1 MSQELNRLVGL
12 ALACGASDTGG
23 SLTKAETQLARLAVP
38 ASPAEAKRARAA
50 IRDGA
55 DPLGLAF
62 CELRSPLERR
72 ALGAFYTGPAIL
84 DPMIEW
90 ALAQRPDRV
99 VDPGCGSGRFA
110 VAVAKRVSTRD
121 IIAIDLDP
129 VATLLTRAS
138 LAAIGAKRARV
149 IQGDYLTTQLAKCDG
164 RTAFISNPPYVRHH
178 DLSAETKARAA
189 ALAVKAGHTISGLA
203 GLHALFYLA
212 TLAEHGTPG
221 DVGTFVT
228 SAEWL
233 DVGYGS
239 VIRSMFTNGLGGRSL
254 TVFAPESIPFE
265 DAMTT
270 AAITT
275 FSMGEEPGVARIARI
290 MDVVQ
295 TITLE
300 EGGREIPRTAL
311 AKAKRWSPF
320 LSEPT
325 EDIGG
330 DTVGTL
336 FRVSRGQVTGAN
348 RFFVMTRA
356 VARERGI
363 ERFCIPLVTSA
374 DEVFAAN
381 GVLRDSPERLVGLE
395 LPKDLKLV
403 RFPRLAAYIAS
414 GEKQN
419 IHKGYVTS
427 HRSPWWS
434 VTFPRP
440 PIVATYMARQAPLF
454 ASNHDGLGLL
464 NVVHGL
470 HPRKPMKASMIA
482 RVVKTLNAERATF
495 IGRGRTYHGGL
506 EKFEPGE
513 MEALPLTLATAT
525 CR

>member
-1 MSQELNRLVGL
+1 MV
-12 ALACGASDTGG
+12 
-23 SLTKAETQLARLAVP
+23 
-38 ASPAEAKRARAA
+38 
-50 IRDGA
+50 
-55 DPLGLAF
+55 
-62 CELRSPLERR
+62 
-72 ALGAFYTGPAIL
+72 
-84 DPMIEW
+84 EW
-90 ALAQRPDRV
+90 TLAQRPDRI
-99 VDPGCGSGRFA
+99 VDPGCGSGRFT
-110 VAVAKRVSTRD
+110 VAVGKRAPSRD

-129 VATLLTRAS
+129 LATLLARAS
-138 LAAIGAKRARV
+138 LAAIGAKRATV
-149 IQGDYLTTQLAKCDG
+149 IQGDYLTTRLPKCDG

-189 ALAVKAGHTISGLA
+189 TLAVKTGHTISGLA

-212 TLAEHGTPG
+212 TLAEHGAPG

-275 FSMGEEPGVARIARI
+275 FAIGEERGVARIARI
-290 MDVVQ
+290 VDVVQ
-295 TITLE
+295 NITLE
-300 EGGREIPRTAL
+300 EGGREIERSAL

-320 LSEPT
+320 LGEPT
-325 EDIGG
+325 EELCG

-348 RFFVMTRA
+348 GFFVMTRA
-356 VARERGI
+356 AARDRGI
-363 ERFCIPLVTSA
+363 ERFCVPLVTSA
-374 DEVFAAN
+374 DEVFAAK
-381 GVLRDSPERLVGLE
+381 GVLRDNPDRLVGLE
-395 LPKDLKLV
+395 LPKDLKLG

-414 GEKQN
+414 GEKQH

-434 VTFPRP
+434 VIFPRP
-440 PIVATYMARQAPLF
+440 PIVATYMARQAPFF
-454 ASNHDGLGLL
+454 ATNPDGLGLL

-470 HPRKPMKASMIA
+470 HPRQTMTANMIA
-482 RVVKTLNAERATF
+482 RVVQTLNVERATF

-513 MEALPLTLATAT
+513 MEALPLTIEMAT